1 VGSCGDGVA
10 GSCARPDGDASM
22 PCDHGEHEHEH
33 GPDGGAHDHGG
44 HGHHHGRAHALSPS
58 QLDRAMAAGVGLNL
72 AFVAIEFGCG
82 LYASSL
88 SLLADAGHN
97 AGDVIGL
104 LLAWA
109 ASRVARLPPTPRY
122 TWGYRRSTIFAALAN
137 AVLLLTA
144 SGAILW
150 EAVLRLRSPEP
161 VQGPVMIAVAAVGV
175 LVNAVTAAFLAR
187 GGGDANVRAAFLHMA
202 ADAAVSAGVVVAGI
216 AILLTG
222 FLWIDPVVSIAI
234 TLAIVAGTWGLF
246 RESIDMAL
254 DAVPRGVDPDAILAA
269 LSRLPGVTEV
279 HDLHVWGASTSE
291 VSLTAHVVVPE
302 PLDHRQVLAAAT
314 TLLRERF
321 AVAHTT
327 IQLECDDACQEC
339 SQRPAD
345 VL

>member
-1 VGSCGDGVA
+1 
-10 GSCARPDGDASM
+10 M
-22 PCDHGEHEHEH
+22 PCDHGEHEQGPH
-33 GPDGGAHDHGG
+33 GHGGHGHDAHDHG
-44 HGHHHGRAHALSPS
+44 HGHHHGRAHGLSAA
-58 QLDRAMAAGVGLNL
+58 QLDRALAAGVGLNL
-72 AFVAIEFGCG
+72 DFVALEFGCG
-82 LYASSL
+82 LYAGSL
-88 SLLADAGHN
+88 ALLADAGHN

-122 TWGYRRSTIFAALAN
+122 TWGFRRSTIFAALAN

-187 GGGDANVRAAFLHMA
+187 GGSDANIRAAFLHMA

-216 AILLTG
+216 AIMLTG
-222 FLWIDPVVSIAI
+222 LVWIDPAVSIAI

-254 DAVPRGVDPDAILAA
+254 DAVPRGVDPDAIVAA
-269 LSRLPGVTEV
+269 LSRLPGVAEV

-302 PLDHRQVLAAAT
+302 PLDHRQVLAAST

>member
-1 VGSCGDGVA
+1 MGSCGDGVA

-22 PCDHGEHEHEH
+22 PCDHGEHEHEHEH

-254 DAVPRGVDPDAILAA
+254 
-269 LSRLPGVTEV
+269 SRLPGVTEV

>member
-1 VGSCGDGVA
+1 
-10 GSCARPDGDASM
+10 M
-22 PCDHGEHEHEH
+22 PCDHGEHEH
-33 GPDGGAHDHGG
+33 GPDGNAHDHGG
-44 HGHHHGRAHALSPS
+44 HGHHHGRAHALSPA

-72 AFVAIEFGCG
+72 AFVALEFGCG

-88 SLLADAGHN
+88 ALLADAGHN

-122 TWGYRRSTIFAALAN
+122 TWGFRRSTIFAALAN

-175 LVNAVTAAFLAR
+175 LVNAVTAAMLAR
-187 GGGDANVRAAFLHMA
+187 GHGDANVRAAFLHMA
-202 ADAAVSAGVVVAGI
+202 ADAAVSVGVVVAGI

-222 FLWIDPVVSIAI
+222 LLWIDPVVSIAI

-246 RESIDMAL
+246 RESVDMAL
-254 DAVPRGVDPDAILAA
+254 DAVPRGVDPSAILAA
-269 LSRLPGVTEV
+269 LAQLPGVAEV

-302 PLDHRQVLAAAT
+302 PLDHRAVLAAAT
-314 TLLRERF
+314 ALLRDRF

>member
-1 VGSCGDGVA
+1 
-10 GSCARPDGDASM
+10 
-22 PCDHGEHEHEH
+22 
-33 GPDGGAHDHGG
+33 
-44 HGHHHGRAHALSPS
+44 
-58 QLDRAMAAGVGLNL
+58 
-72 AFVAIEFGCG
+72 
-82 LYASSL
+82 
-88 SLLADAGHN
+88 
-97 AGDVIGL
+97 
-104 LLAWA
+104 
-109 ASRVARLPPTPRY
+109 
-122 TWGYRRSTIFAALAN
+122 
-137 AVLLLTA
+137 
-144 SGAILW
+144 
-150 EAVLRLRSPEP
+150 
-161 VQGPVMIAVAAVGV
+161 MIAVAAVGV

-187 GGGDANVRAAFLHMA
+187 GGSDANIRAAFLHMA

-216 AILLTG
+216 AIMLTG
-222 FLWIDPVVSIAI
+222 LVWIDPAVSIAI

-254 DAVPRGVDPDAILAA
+254 DAVPRGVDPDAIVAA
-269 LSRLPGVTEV
+269 LSRLPGVAEV